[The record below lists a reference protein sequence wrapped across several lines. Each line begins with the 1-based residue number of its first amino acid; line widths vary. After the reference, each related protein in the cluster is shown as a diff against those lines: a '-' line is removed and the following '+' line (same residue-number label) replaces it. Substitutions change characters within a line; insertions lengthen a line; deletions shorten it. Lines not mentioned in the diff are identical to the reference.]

1 MTKRCAQRHRSVL
14 VVFIFHAR
22 TDRIWP
28 PVLGQLDS
36 RIYRPS
42 KRSSPGTVSFRAFTH
57 ALKNQCLPPRVTIVI
72 NGEKK
77 LANDLR
83 KISLPPSL
91 HFDPFEEER
100 EEIGRRIVERILA
113 QSIDDPSKFYDR
125 CKTNVAQFASGS
137 RIPSFVPLNYR
148 LALIIAPD

>member
-1 MTKRCAQRHRSVL
+1 MTKRCAQHHRSVL

-113 QSIDDPSKFYDR
+113 H
-125 CKTNVAQFASGS
+125 S
-137 RIPSFVPLNYR
+137 RSTTRPNFTTGAKPMLHNLHLARVSPR
-148 LALIIAPD
+148 LSPLIIGSV

>member
-83 KISLPPSL
+83 KISLPPFF

-100 EEIGRRIVERILA
+100 EEIGRRGIGFWRTVDRRPVQILRPVQNQCCTICIWLA
-113 QSIDDPSKFYDR
+113 Y
-125 CKTNVAQFASGS
+125 
-137 RIPSFVPLNYR
+137 PLVC
-148 LALIIAPD
+148 PP

>member
-77 LANDLR
+77 LAKNLSPSVPPFRSIRGREGRNR
-83 KISLPPSL
+83 KK
-91 HFDPFEEER
+91 R
-100 EEIGRRIVERILA
+100 NRILA
-113 QSIDDPSKFYDR
+113 H
-125 CKTNVAQFASGS
+125 S
-137 RIPSFVPLNYR
+137 RSTTRPNFTTGAKPMLHNLHLARVSPR
-148 LALIIAPD
+148 LSPLIIGSV